1 MEAVG
6 SELGEAIPLFLRPLI
21 PGANPVVS
29 GTINTL
35 GFYYYYHPREAHHR
49 CSPGLTLKFPSPRLE
64 EGEEEEED
72 KKEKRR
78 KRRRKSIHSLICLL
92 KMVEAWWGSVTQT
105 CQHLVQGHRRPQQNG
120 WSISSGQ
127 PFPTLRTYI
136 SGSWAPTN
144 LYHLVG
150 KIKSGLSTMTCGKA
164 GEESRGGAA
173 AQQATSWA

>member
-64 EGEEEEED
+64 EGEKEEEHKKEEEEEE
-72 KKEKRR
+72 KKK
-78 KRRRKSIHSLICLL
+78 KHTFLNL
-92 KMVEAWWGSVTQT
+92 
-105 CQHLVQGHRRPQQNG
+105 
-120 WSISSGQ
+120 SSQDG
-127 PFPTLRTYI
+127 R
-136 SGSWAPTN
+136 S
-144 LYHLVG
+144 LVG
-150 KIKSGLSTMTCGKA
+150 LSYPDLSAFSTGP
-164 GEESRGGAA
+164 
-173 AQQATSWA
+173 